1 MESFLIARIGDKKI
15 AISIKFIHFVIR
27 NNGIV
32 DVPDMPDWMEGVI
45 TFRDK
50 VIPVLNNE
58 KKLKIKND
66 TSEKKRIVLCEVEKD
81 LFFGLNIDE
90 YLEIKKFDKKDIKK
104 LTLKAGEEVIPI
116 VNLKKII
123 TEEEIE
129 LAKKI

>member
-1 MESFLIARIGDKKI
+1 MESFLIARIGNKKI

-27 NNGIV
+27 NNGV
-32 DVPDMPDWMEGVI
+32 VEVPDMPDWMKGVI

-50 VIPVLNNE
+50 IIPVLNNE
-58 KKLKIKND
+58 KKLKMKND
-66 TSEKKRIVLCEVEKD
+66 TNEKKRIVLCEIEKN

-90 YLEIKKFDKKDIKK
+90 YLDIKKFDKKDIKK
-104 LTLKAGEEVIPI
+104 LTVKAGEEVIPI
-116 VNLKKII
+116 VNFKKIL

>member
-32 DVPDMPDWMEGVI
+32 DVPDMPDWMKGVI

-116 VNLKKII
+116 VNLEKII

>member
-1 MESFLIARIGDKKI
+1 MESFLIARIGNKKI

-27 NNGIV
+27 NNGV
-32 DVPDMPDWMEGVI
+32 VEVPDMPDWMEGVI

-50 VIPVLNNE
+50 IIPVLNNE
-58 KKLKIKND
+58 KKLKMKND
-66 TSEKKRIVLCEVEKD
+66 TNEKKRIVLCEIEKN

-90 YLEIKKFDKKDIKK
+90 YLDIKKFDKKDIKK
-104 LTLKAGEEVIPI
+104 LTVKAGEEVIPI
-116 VNLKKII
+116 VNFKKIL